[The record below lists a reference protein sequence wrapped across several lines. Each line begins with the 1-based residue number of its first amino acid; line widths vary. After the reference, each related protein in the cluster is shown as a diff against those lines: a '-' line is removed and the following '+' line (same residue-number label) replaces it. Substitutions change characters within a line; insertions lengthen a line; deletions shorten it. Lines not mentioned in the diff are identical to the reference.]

1 MEAGLPPPPG
11 VNAQPV
17 LGRQVKRPLVVSEWV
32 LYTSIQ
38 VEASFVLGGRKEEG
52 GIYYRS
58 LLLVWSVALST
69 VGNCLLPYWK
79 PREKIGHCCERNS
92 KTASGLT
99 SIVTYHHVAHVVG

>member
-1 MEAGLPPPPG
+1 MEAGLFPPPG

-38 VEASFVLGGRKEEG
+38 VEASVVLGERKEEG
-52 GIYYRS
+52 GIVYRR

-69 VGNCLLPYWK
+69 VGTCLLPYWK
-79 PREKIGHCCERNS
+79 PREKLAIVMSE
-92 KTASGLT
+92 TARL
-99 SIVTYHHVAHVVG
+99 IVGSLP

>member
-1 MEAGLPPPPG
+1 MEAGLLPPPG

-52 GIYYRS
+52 GIYACMECGFVHRRK
-58 LLLVWSVALST
+58 
-69 VGNCLLPYWK
+69 LPTPVLEAK
-79 PREKIGHCCERNS
+79 GKNGHCCERNS
-92 KTASGLT
+92 KIASGLT